1 MCSADLGYLI
11 LEHDSVQQRCINERR
26 GGHEADVSLPW
37 EPHRSAP
44 MPDRGNPLPKMAPN
58 TVITIAPYSIGA
70 YACLPL
76 RCKRYAVPTLG
87 RKRALLSRTKYL
99 HGTAI
104 RTHTSCTIPYS
115 NTEPTYVGDITTQP
129 PPIHPSKR
137 TVMCTAKRRL
147 ICDGHAFNAPPTR
160 ARFSC
165 SGGDV
170 KYKFPHFIPSP
181 SCVHQ

>member
-1 MCSADLGYLI
+1 MGAASFRSNAGPGQPPSKNGTEYRNN
-11 LEHDSVQQRCINERR
+11 DSSLQHRR
-26 GGHEADVSLPW
+26 LRLS
-37 EPHRSAP
+37 
-44 MPDRGNPLPKMAPN
+44 PLTMKALRRTHIGSQTGPFVENKIPSR
-58 TVITIAPYSIGA
+58 YSD
-70 YACLPL
+70 
-76 RCKRYAVPTLG
+76 
-87 RKRALLSRTKYL
+87 S
-99 HGTAI
+99 H
-104 RTHTSCTIPYS
+104 THTSCTIPYS